1 MATSSALTTRHRIDE
16 DFIANVP
23 PAQVMKGEASAP
35 SVSTLTPSFAFGNK
49 RLVTNCRMAC
59 GPAVDYSSASPW
71 PPRWDSGGQ
80 APQPP
85 WTDQPCPVPRPPGC
99 IPGRPVAEM
108 LRLLFDAPFPTNL
121 PRRPRPRIGG
131 FRSTSCCSR
140 TTCFCWCWRWRCR
153 RGFLLLRGLGCRQ
166 RRWRQASTTNP

>member
-35 SVSTLTPSFAFGNK
+35 SASTLTPSFAFGNK

-99 IPGRPVAEM
+99 IPGRPVPHQPSSPAATTD
-108 LRLLFDAPFPTNL
+108 RRISQHQLLQPHHL
-121 PRRPRPRIGG
+121 
-131 FRSTSCCSR
+131 
-140 TTCFCWCWRWRCR
+140 
-153 RGFLLLRGLGCRQ
+153 FLLVLEMAVPARVP
-166 RRWRQASTTNP
+166 ASAGAWVPTAALAAG